1 MLNIRFLTTGSLK
14 ESYWRDALNEYSKR
28 LGGLCRFTCT
38 EFKEVRLSDNP
49 SQAEIDAALET
60 EGERILAE
68 FSPRAYKIALC
79 VEGKQLS
86 SEELA
91 DKLEQVSA
99 VSSDII
105 LVIGSSYGLS
115 PRVKQACDLRLSV
128 SKLTFPHQP
137 MRVLLAE
144 AVYRALNIV
153 KGTKYHK

>member
-1 MLNIRFLTTGSLK
+1 MLNIKFLTTGNLK
-14 ESYWRDALNEYSKR
+14 ETYWRDALGEYSKR
-28 LGGLCRFTCT
+28 LGGLCRFSCV

-49 SQAEIDAALET
+49 SQAEIDAALES
-60 EGERILAE
+60 EGEKILAE

-79 VEGKQLS
+79 VEGKKLS

-91 DKLEQVSA
+91 AKLEQVSA

-105 LVIGSSYGLS
+105 FVIGSSYGLS

-128 SKLTFPHQP
+128 SKLTFPHQL

>member
-128 SKLTFPHQP
+128 SKLTFPHQL

>member
-91 DKLEQVSA
+91 AKLEQVSA

-128 SKLTFPHQP
+128 SKLTFPHQL